1 MNNRCVFPFGLILF
15 KKNIVN
21 TSEKGDNRND
31 ITAVPEKGKG
41 FIMAFLWTTL
51 TVKDMEESLKFYQEI
66 VGLPLNRRMAAGPGM
81 EIAFLG
87 EDATKVEL
95 ICNANVK
102 EVNLGNDISMG
113 FAVGSVEEKIS
124 FLEKKG
130 IKIHSGPFSPN
141 PHVKYFFIQDPNG
154 LKIQFVEEA

>member
-1 MNNRCVFPFGLILF
+1 
-15 KKNIVN
+15 
-21 TSEKGDNRND
+21 
-31 ITAVPEKGKG
+31 
-41 FIMAFLWTTL
+41 MAFLWTTI

-66 VGLPLNRRMAAGPGM
+66 VGLPLNRRFPAGPGM

-95 ICNANVK
+95 IYNPNVK
-102 EVNLGNDISMG
+102 EVSMGTDISLG
-113 FAVGSVEEKIS
+113 FAVGSVEEKIA
-124 FLEKKG
+124 FLEGKG
-130 IKIHSGPFSPN
+130 IKLHSGPFSPN

>member
-1 MNNRCVFPFGLILF
+1 
-15 KKNIVN
+15 
-21 TSEKGDNRND
+21 
-31 ITAVPEKGKG
+31 
-41 FIMAFLWTTL
+41 MAFLWTTI

-66 VGLPLNRRMAAGPGM
+66 VGLPVNRRFSAGPGM
-81 EIAFLG
+81 DIVFLG

-95 ICNANVK
+95 IYNPNVK
-102 EVNLGNDISMG
+102 EVSIGSDISLG
-113 FAVGSVEEKIS
+113 FAVGSVEEKIA
-124 FLEKKG
+124 FLEGKG